1 MYTKLSVVAL
11 FCATLA
17 TAQGLYATGLTPAQV
32 RNLARDHDERRLTF
46 IQSAAISAAQQSY
59 LASVTVQPAWST
71 VIQYLATASGDA
83 LSVLANLGSG
93 PTDSAQLAVVESAIA
108 AMPSPESAFFAS
120 MVSADE
126 AIVSSVLATLTSSS
140 SSVTITS
147 SQITSAANITQAS
160 NSTGVAT
167 EVVTTYNS
175 TLLLSTTIGATK
187 SATKTTGAGAVS
199 TTSSKAG
206 APTAGFGSM
215 ISGAI
220 LMGAA
225 AAVAML

>member
-1 MYTKLSVVAL
+1 MYTKSSVVAL

-17 TAQGLYATGLTPAQV
+17 TAQSLYPTGLTPA
-32 RNLARDHDERRLTF
+32 
-46 IQSAAISAAQQSY
+46 QSAAISAAQESY

-83 LSVLANLGSG
+83 LSVLANLGPG

-140 SSVTITS
+140 SSTTITSS

-175 TLLLSTTIGATK
+175 TLLLSTTLGATK
-187 SATKTTGAGAVS
+187 SATKTAGTGTGTGTGTGVGAAAVS

-206 APTAGFGSM
+206 APAAGFGSM
-215 ISGAI
+215 IGGAI
-220 LMGAA
+220 LVGAA

>member
-1 MYTKLSVVAL
+1 MMYTKSSAVAL

-17 TAQGLYATGLTPAQV
+17 TAQSLYPTGLTPAQ
-32 RNLARDHDERRLTF
+32 
-46 IQSAAISAAQQSY
+46 SSAISAAQQSY

-140 SSVTITS
+140 SSATITSS

-175 TLLLSTTIGATK
+175 TLLLSTTLGATK